1 MKTKT
6 DIKAHILI
14 GLGYGDEGKGTMT
27 DYLCRLHNVKL
38 VVRYN
43 GGSQAAHNVVTDDGR
58 HHTFAQIGSG
68 SFVPGVKTLLSR
80 FMLLDPM
87 ALAHEVADFSPK
99 IGENALNRHFVD
111 RFTPIITP
119 FHVAT
124 NCIREWS
131 RGNGKHGSCGK
142 GIGETASDLV
152 YFKDQILRAG
162 MLSDARVAKKLL
174 IQIQERKR
182 AELIS
187 SGISLEDVPAYL
199 QGMVRIINGNGEA
212 DKVVEAYLALSKE
225 FNIIDESA
233 VSRMIRNESVVFE
246 GAQGM
251 LLDEWHGFHPF
262 TTWSTLTAE
271 NALAILA
278 DASFAGDREVVGITR
293 AFATRHG
300 AGPFVT
306 EDVAMRKM
314 LQGEHNGRN
323 TWQGNFKVGKLDTVQ
338 LRYALDCLRKTG
350 AVDTIALTHM
360 DLVGGP
366 EGKGIQYCNAYQVEG
381 EKVERLEP
389 KFDHDLSYQQRL
401 TDTLFK
407 ARALVGGSIKTPE
420 EVVGC
425 IERVSGVKVKYLSFG
440 QKSGDKSYIF

>member
-1 MKTKT
+1 MKTNT
-6 DIKAHILI
+6 SVKAHILI

-27 DYLCRLHNVKL
+27 DYLCRLHDVKL

-80 FMLLDPM
+80 FMLFDPM

-99 IGENALNRHFVD
+99 VGENILNRHFVD
-111 RFTPIITP
+111 RRTPIITP

-152 YFKDQILRAG
+152 NFKDQILRAG
-162 MLSDARVAKKLL
+162 MLSDARVAKNLL
-174 IQIQERKR
+174 VQIQERKR
-182 AELIS
+182 SELIS

-199 QGMVRIINGNGEA
+199 QGMVSVINGNGEA
-212 DKVVEAYLALSKE
+212 DKIVEAYLALSKE

-278 DASFAGDREVVGITR
+278 EASFTGDREVVGITR
-293 AFATRHG
+293 TFATRHG

-306 EDVAMRKM
+306 KDAAMRNISP
-314 LQGEHNGRN
+314 GEHNGRN
-323 TWQGNFKVGKLDTVQ
+323 TWQGTFKVGKFDTVQ
-338 LRYALDCLRKTG
+338 LRYALDCLRKTA
-350 AVDTIALTHM
+350 AVDTIALTHL
-360 DLVGGP
+360 DLVGGQD
-366 EGKGIQYCNAYQVEG
+366 GKGIEYCNAYQVEG

-389 KFDHDLSYQQRL
+389 RFEHDLSYQQRL
-401 TDTLFK
+401 TNTLLNAK
-407 ARALVGGSIKTPE
+407 ALVGGLMKTPNE
-420 EVVGC
+420 AIDY
-425 IERVSGVKVKYLSFG
+425 IERVSGVRVKYLSFG
-440 QKSGDKSYIF
+440 QKTGDKTYLF